1 MTALIGMAYCSK
13 PVSFSFEQVNDIL
26 GVSREN
32 NDKADITGA
41 LIYDNRTF
49 LQALEGKPDD
59 IRDVFDRISHD
70 PRHTGIRLLSV
81 RKLEC
86 RLFPD
91 WSMTAAVTEDQSLRG
106 LKLVPHLSLVRF
118 NPFAWS
124 EADVSDFMAALSD
137 YLTRRPAPRS
147 EPLAERIA
155 PHRVANDPLSRL
167 DRHLDRLS

>member
-81 RKLEC
+81 RKLEG
-86 RLFPD
+86 RLRKPESHGRARGCALCSN
-91 WSMTAAVTEDQSLRG
+91 SMSSKHIHFRAASSCSSL
-106 LKLVPHLSLVRF
+106 
-118 NPFAWS
+118 
-124 EADVSDFMAALSD
+124 
-137 YLTRRPAPRS
+137 
-147 EPLAERIA
+147 
-155 PHRVANDPLSRL
+155 
-167 DRHLDRLS
+167 